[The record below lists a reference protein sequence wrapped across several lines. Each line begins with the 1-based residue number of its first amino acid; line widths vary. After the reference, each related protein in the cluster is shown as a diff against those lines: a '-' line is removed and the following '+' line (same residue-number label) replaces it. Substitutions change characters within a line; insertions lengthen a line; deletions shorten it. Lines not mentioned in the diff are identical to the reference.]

1 MSQDSEGAVLGRV
14 WPQSRGRPED
24 GGGDS
29 RLPPGRLPLP
39 SRPVMLAPP
48 WLLDR
53 SGKPPTLAHRPHVWS
68 VASWTGARG
77 VRPQSRGP
85 RSPCRRWPGGLCSL
99 RRGRRGRTEV
109 TASPPNRASSC
120 VSRPRPCVRITWSD
134 FKNCSKPGLD
144 LRASIFSGPFL
155 VWGEAHPLA
164 FLGSPGVKAHCS
176 EDGEQG
182 LALPPPLSMEVT
194 SLSITFVS
202 GPAPRFRCVQAWG
215 GPAPGG
221 DRDRARGARGE

>member
-1 MSQDSEGAVLGRV
+1 MAARDNCLLHGSCGSLVARRGPSETRSGRLGGCPRVPGLRGGGVLGRV

-120 VSRPRPCVRITWSD
+120 VSRPRPCVRVTWSD

-144 LRASIFSGPFL
+144 LRASIFWSGVRPTHWHF
-155 VWGEAHPLA
+155 
-164 FLGSPGVKAHCS
+164 
-176 EDGEQG
+176 
-182 LALPPPLSMEVT
+182 
-194 SLSITFVS
+194 
-202 GPAPRFRCVQAWG
+202 
-215 GPAPGG
+215 
-221 DRDRARGARGE
+221 